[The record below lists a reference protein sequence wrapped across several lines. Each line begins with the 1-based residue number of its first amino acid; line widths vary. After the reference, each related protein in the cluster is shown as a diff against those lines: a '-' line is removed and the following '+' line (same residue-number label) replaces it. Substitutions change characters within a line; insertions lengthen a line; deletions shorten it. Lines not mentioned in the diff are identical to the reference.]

1 VEEEDYLTPLKEQRA
16 AARHIELEI
25 QNSDHCFV
33 EFGFRFSETETRIK
47 KFQESLETVEGED
60 AEWVALQIREL
71 QNQMIFLRQ
80 LLQGVPTLDEK
91 QLNEL
96 YQYDLLQIPLL
107 QRWMMYNS
115 WKVKALEIQEERAAQ
130 LEKLY
135 FENANKLKDVRN
147 LESAEICQKA
157 DIVGLTTT
165 GAARQRALLNHLKPK
180 IGNILFFILQQSIHY
195 FILYHSNFY
204 SPFIVVVEEA
214 AEVLESHVVC
224 ALSTSCQQ
232 LILIG
237 KSNCNKTMVQI
248 ILYTFENLNRR
259 PSATE
264 ATCNS
269 IPIS

>member
-1 VEEEDYLTPLKEQRA
+1 MTPLKEQRA

-25 QNSDHCFV
+25 QNNDHCFV

-47 KFQESLETVEGED
+47 KFKESLETVEGED

-165 GAARQRALLNHLKPK
+165 GAAKQRALLNHLKPK
-180 IGNILFFILQQSIHY
+180 IGNIYFAMINSITLFFITQI
-195 FILYHSNFY
+195 FIPPPL
-204 SPFIVVVEEA
+204 IVVVEEA

-232 LILIG
+232 LVLIG
-237 KSNCNKTMVQI
+237 KSIICNKTMVQI
-248 ILYTFENLNRR
+248 ILYSFE
-259 PSATE
+259 SKQET
-264 ATCNS
+264 
-269 IPIS
+269 ISN

>member
-1 VEEEDYLTPLKEQRA
+1 VEVEDYLASLKDQQFSRNLKAEN
-16 AARHIELEI
+16 E
-25 QNSDHCFV
+25 NSNRFFV
-33 EFGFRFSETETRIK
+33 KFCYKFSETDASIK
-47 KFQESLETVEGED
+47 KWKDSLDSVEGED
-60 AEWVALQIREL
+60 AEWMRSEIRGLQDRMFL
-71 QNQMIFLRQ
+71 LRQ
-80 LLQGVPTLDEK
+80 LLQGVPTLDEE

-96 YQYDLLQIPLL
+96 YNRDLMQIPLH

-115 WKVKALEIQEERAAQ
+115 WKVKALEIEEERAAQ

-237 KSNCNKTMVQI
+237 M
-248 ILYTFENLNRR
+248 
-259 PSATE
+259 
-264 ATCNS
+264 S
-269 IPIS
+269 ICKKKPW

>member
-1 VEEEDYLTPLKEQRA
+1 VEEEDYLTPLKEQHS
-16 AARHIELEI
+16 ARHIELKN
-25 QNSDHCFV
+25 QNNDHCYV
-33 EFGFRFSETETRIK
+33 EFCYRFSETETTIK
-47 KFQESLETVEGED
+47 RFQESLENFQGED
-60 AEWVALQIREL
+60 AEVMGLQIREL
-71 QNQMIFLRQ
+71 QNQVFFLRQ

-165 GAARQRALLNHLKPK
+165 GAAKQRALLNHLKPK
-180 IGNILFFILQQSIHY
+180 IGKIEFLDL
-195 FILYHSNFY
+195 
-204 SPFIVVVEEA
+204 
-214 AEVLESHVVC
+214 
-224 ALSTSCQQ
+224 
-232 LILIG
+232 
-237 KSNCNKTMVQI
+237 
-248 ILYTFENLNRR
+248 
-259 PSATE
+259 
-264 ATCNS
+264 
-269 IPIS
+269 